1 MNRHR
6 NLSFNIES
14 LVLLFFLL
22 AALVVLIRMF
32 GAAQALGMQ
41 ARQKTDA
48 TLILQTVS
56 ADFSAQADPFDE
68 AVAEAAENGRAQVEF
83 LCDGQGRVS
92 QDGVYRVQA
101 DLWSEAREAGS
112 MIFAELRVT
121 RAADTRNLSLG
132 ELETFLYYPQ
142 LTQEVQP

>member
-6 NLSFNIES
+6 NLSFYIES

-56 ADFSAQADPFDE
+56 ADFSAQVDPFDE

-101 DLWSEAREAGS
+101 DLWSEAREAGN

-121 RAADTRNLSLG
+121 RAADTRNLTLG
-132 ELETFLYYPQ
+132 ELETSLYYPQ

>member
-6 NLSFNIES
+6 NLSFYIES

-56 ADFSAQADPFDE
+56 ADFSAQVDPFDE
-68 AVAEAAENGRAQVEF
+68 AVAEAAEDGRAQVEF

-101 DLWSEAREAGS
+101 DLWSEAREAGN

-121 RAADTRNLSLG
+121 RAADTRNLTLG
-132 ELETFLYYPQ
+132 ELETSLYYPQ

>member
-1 MNRHR
+1 M
-6 NLSFNIES
+6 
-14 LVLLFFLL
+14 
-22 AALVVLIRMF
+22 
-32 GAAQALGMQ
+32 
-41 ARQKTDA
+41 
-48 TLILQTVS
+48 S

-121 RAADTRNLSLG
+121 RAADTRDLTLG
-132 ELETFLYYPQ
+132 ELETSLYYPQ